1 VGSHGVTIP
10 TPTPTLASQSASHA
24 LANQPIISL
33 PDPQPTS
40 RHLFLLGSLGL
51 IGGCLLVAL
60 HMATNDQDF
69 LLETLTVLDLAGL
82 AILLL
87 VGVKRS
93 RDKAIKDAVAA
104 ELLVHLSAA
113 KQSAE
118 SANLA
123 KSRYLASISHE
134 IRSPLNAIY
143 GYAQLFERGDG
154 VNAQEAAR
162 VILRCSEHLTN
173 LVEGLLDISQLEFG
187 VLRVR
192 TEEVRLGQF
201 MEQVIS
207 MMRPAASSKGL
218 IFTYDGPERLPEV
231 VRLDQNRF
239 RQVLINLL
247 SNAIKFTE
255 QGSVTLKLRYA
266 AQIAI
271 FEVSDTGPGIPA
283 EDHERI
289 FERFERGTQEPVEG
303 NKAPKPGAGLG
314 LAIARTIVEIL
325 GGKLELQS
333 EVGKGTT
340 FRITMMLSEVSGRH
354 AQLAPVRKLVGHEGR
369 QRTILLVED
378 DGDQRF
384 FLETLLRSLGFIV
397 FACPNGEE
405 ALERSE
411 TVYPDLAILDISL
424 PGLSGWQTGEALR
437 ERFGEPLQ
445 ILMLSA
451 NSEELHRPE
460 YDTPRHD
467 RFLVKPVEFES
478 LVDMM
483 GDMLG
488 LTWCRDDS
496 VDDGPLLTTSNADQ
510 VQSLADIGE
519 DAMPHIVRLREF
531 LRIGYTRGIETEI
544 KQLEQA
550 APQAQALVR
559 QLYDCLDRFD
569 LAAMARLVQEQ

>member
-1 VGSHGVTIP
+1 MGWQAMTIQ
-10 TPTPTLASQSASHA
+10 TPTPILASQSTSHA
-24 LANQPIISL
+24 PADQQIVPSPDRQPS
-33 PDPQPTS
+33 S

-51 IGGCLLVAL
+51 IGGCLLVSL
-60 HMATNDQDF
+60 HMATDGQDF

-104 ELLVHLSAA
+104 ELLAHLSHA

-218 IFTYDGPERLPEV
+218 TFIYDGPERLPEV

-289 FERFERGTQEPVEG
+289 FERFERGTQEPVG
-303 NKAPKPGAGLG
+303 ANRTPKPGAGLG

-354 AQLAPVRKLVGHEGR
+354 AQLAPVRKLIGHEGR

-411 TVYPDLAILDISL
+411 TVQPDLAILDISL

-496 VDDGPLLTTSNADQ
+496 VDDAPLVATSNAEQ
-510 VQSLADIGE
+510 TISLADVGE
-519 DAMPHIVRLREF
+519 DAMPHVVRLREF
-531 LRIGYTRGIETEI
+531 LRIGYTRGIEAEI

>member
-1 VGSHGVTIP
+1 MSFMTKPVAP
-10 TPTPTLASQSASHA
+10 LASAMHSDAARIDGSAPNPVAAPQSSFKRLFA
-24 LANQPIISL
+24 LAY
-33 PDPQPTS
+33 
-40 RHLFLLGSLGL
+40 LGL
-51 IGGCLLVAL
+51 MGGGLLIAL
-60 HMATNDQDF
+60 HMATDGQDV
-69 LLETLTVLDLAGL
+69 LLEALTALDLAGL
-82 AILLL
+82 GVLLL
-87 VGVKRS
+87 VGAKRS
-93 RDKAIKDAVAA
+93 RNRDVQNAVASKT
-104 ELLVHLSAA
+104 LDHLAHA

-192 TEEVRLGQF
+192 TEEVRLAPF
-201 MEQVIS
+201 IEQVIS
-207 MMRPAASSKGL
+207 MMRPAANAKGL
-218 IFTYDGPERLPEV
+218 AFIYDGPERLPDV

-255 QGSVTLKLRYA
+255 QGSVTLKVRYA
-266 AQIAI
+266 GQMAT
-271 FEVSDTGPGIPA
+271 FEVRDTGPGIPQ

-289 FERFERGTQEPVEG
+289 FERFERGSQELAAG
-303 NKAPKPGAGLG
+303 TRAPKPGAGLG

-325 GGKLELQS
+325 GGKLELES
-333 EVGKGTT
+333 EVGKGSS
-340 FRITMMLSEVSGRH
+340 FLITMMLSEVAGRP
-354 AQLAPVRKLVGHEGR
+354 AQVAPARKLVGHEGR

-397 FACPNGEE
+397 FACPNGE
-405 ALERSE
+405 AGLERAE
-411 TVYPDLAILDISL
+411 TIEPDLAILDISL
-424 PGLSGWQTGEALR
+424 PGMSGWETGEVLR
-437 ERFGEPLQ
+437 ARFGEQLQ

-451 NSEELHRPE
+451 NSEELHRPD
-460 YDTPRHD
+460 YATPRHD
-467 RFLVKPVEFES
+467 RFLVKPIEFES

-488 LTWCRDDS
+488 LTWCRDNSAEEPAPHAQSNATASEMLAS
-496 VDDGPLLTTSNADQ
+496 VDEA
-510 VQSLADIGE
+510 
-519 DAMPHIVRLREF
+519 AMPHIVRMREF
-531 LRIGYTRGIETEI
+531 LRIGYTRGIEAEI
-544 KQLEQA
+544 KHLEQA
-550 APQAQALVR
+550 APQAQDLVR
-559 QLYDCLDRFD
+559 KLYDCLDRFD
-569 LAAMARLVQEQ
+569 LATMARLVQEQ